1 MQVHSVNLQKYNKI
15 KYKNLYNNQHKT
27 IQDRQ
32 KEKKRELILGKH
44 DIIMVL
50 SKNVKT
56 RSQSKL
62 ADWLFLL
69 PFLKFNQVRRIF
81 MLYEIKFDNTKNIK
95 LNEGTF
101 NCSIKIAILNKTF
114 EAGLIKEERYQEL
127 KQNILQEYNLSH
139 IGI

>member
-1 MQVHSVNLQKYNKI
+1 MI
-15 KYKNLYNNQHKT
+15 W
-27 IQDRQ
+27 DRQ
-32 KEKKRELILGKH
+32 KGKKRELILRKD

-69 PFLKFNQVRRIF
+69 TFLKFKSSEGIF
-81 MLYEIKFDNTKNIK
+81 MLYEIRFDNTKNIK
-95 LNEGTF
+95 LNENIF
-101 NCSIKIAILNKTF
+101 YCSIKIAILNKTF
-114 EAGLIKEERYQEL
+114 EAEIIKEQRYQEL
-127 KQNILQEYNLSH
+127 KQNILQKYNLSH